1 MGNFEQF
8 HFSTLIF
15 NNLQEMYFWWLS
27 FCGLVM
33 LLILWI
39 VLCVGVFD
47 SDIDFKIQNSTLFFS
62 ANLQKI
68 RYKYLTCTM
77 ITHCSSNHLNLE
89 MEAKQNLWWKSCY
102 IYLNLKYLSAIAL
115 LYPPFL
121 LMILVQNFMLIK
133 NHIETWVWKSTE
145 MKLFTVKVL

>member
-33 LLILWI
+33 LLIPWI

-102 IYLNLKYLSAIAL
+102 IYLNLNISVL
-115 LYPPFL
+115 LHFCTP
-121 LMILVQNFMLIK
+121 
-133 NHIETWVWKSTE
+133 
-145 MKLFTVKVL
+145 LFYWWFWCRISCWLRII